1 MRARGNNNERSE
13 VHLALVH
20 HANQYVIT
28 NGYADRQGMNDILG
42 LSNPLW
48 GPGVHRTGFL
58 PLLQMH
64 LDYRI
69 PLNLH
74 LSGTLMETLV
84 WHYPESFSLIKRLL
98 REDLLELV
106 GSTFSQNVMPFFSAD
121 YNVRQINEELWMY
134 REHLG
139 IDLRNV
145 KSFWVPER
153 VWNTEMLAKVLTS
166 KELLNGG
173 YERVLLDDRM
183 IYAGGIHYPGSERER
198 FDSERRLEKEAFSAW
213 EIKEGRGLVMLP
225 ISRQLRY
232 SIPPSDHDSW
242 QRMFELMGWLATA
255 DDEHMIAVYGDD
267 LERAAGVGGWEISH
281 SERYEQFLKWLA
293 DNKWIKP
300 VLINDWSADHPAASQ
315 REIEQG
321 TFYELAQTWNAGE
334 NYRGWYEDP
343 NCQEHRAY
351 LVKAEQELIA
361 AEQRGAE
368 KSLIELG
375 WKHLLHSS
383 YETSWHNRA
392 EETPHYHPPE
402 HAGRSMWLA
411 PWAAAL
417 TSHAR
422 GCLVI
427 AAAAN
432 WFVER
437 DGFAHAELVDI
448 DDDGEDELVMK
459 NDQVFAV
466 FAPRLGGRLIY
477 LFDLTDEV
485 GRLVIGNLS
494 DDWNLQEE
502 LNRYMDCPRN
512 HPGALADVGY
522 EHNRYEVIISEASG
536 KLASVRL
543 KNVEPGSPLHGLEK
557 LIDLAPESGHLSVTY
572 TIPKDLWRVS
582 TEICLSPDYF
592 RLLRYGKKGLAL
604 FNGPAWRG
612 WSNGPVRTWVRI
624 NSQESTIWDKPYQSE
639 CGHGLNLRV
648 TSFSREFHLQ
658 LGVGTPPQASVE
670 LKLGATVQLGNRKR
684 ASAIPGAPQQPLTM
698 IPTTSKEAVNGR
710 AHSNGNNGRHHSNGE
725 NGANGNKPQ
734 PVRSREHTDQILQV
748 TSPHF
753 MRRFLSSHLLAM
765 QLQWFEVASC
775 RVRML
780 KPHHDKLTIEYNLQC
795 RNGKKGNL
803 FVHDLVG
810 TWRQDSRNSDMDN
823 LYKRLWDDG
832 FSKPHDLNIPQPL
845 GYWSR
850 LHLRLR
856 EKASGKLLKDWI
868 NYTDADWTGPM
879 RRVGAW
885 LAKLHSSKIKVER
898 EFRIDSETKLLQG
911 WLEDLLTSDALWI
924 AHEKERIEEVLGELI
939 SRTSDIKLN
948 NVCVTHGDFH
958 PENIFVRGNSITV
971 IDFEQSAIGDPASD
985 LGYLLGEI
993 DVQSDRYWHRRGRL
1007 SPLDIE
1013 RTAEAML
1020 DEYFNK
1026 RPSQALEMIP
1036 LYCARTYLKHLIH
1049 TIRMKGTEDPQ
1060 SVTLWLDKA
1069 EACLKE
1075 FRPTMSRSLR
1085 ESQRLDSFP
1094 AVG

>member
-1 MRARGNNNERSE
+1 MRNLENQIEKGQ

-48 GPGVHRTGFL
+48 GSGVHRAGFL

-64 LDYRI
+64 LDYCI

-84 WHYPESFSLIKRLL
+84 WHYPESLTIIKRLL
-98 REDLLELV
+98 REGLLELV

-121 YNVRQINEELWMY
+121 YNLRQINEELWMY

-139 IDLRNV
+139 LDLRKV
-145 KSFWVPER
+145 RSFWVPER
-153 VWNTEMLAKVLTS
+153 VWNTEKLAKILTS
-166 KELLNGG
+166 KDLLNGG

-183 IYAGGIHYPGSERER
+183 VYEGGCNYPGSDRER
-198 FDSERRLEKEAFSAW
+198 FDRERRLEKEAFSAW
-213 EIKEGRGLVMLP
+213 KISDGCGLVMLP
-225 ISRQLRY
+225 ISRELRY

-242 QRMFELMGWLATA
+242 RRMHELMGWLASA
-255 DDEHMIAVYGDD
+255 GDENMIAVYGDD

-293 DNKWIKP
+293 ENPRIKP
-300 VLINDWSADHPAASQ
+300 VLLDDWVADHPAMG
-315 REIEQG
+315 EKKIEEG
-321 TFYELAQTWNAGE
+321 TFYELAQTWKAGE

-351 LVKAEQELIA
+351 LIKAEQELIG

-368 KSLIELG
+368 KNLLDLG

-383 YETSWHNRA
+383 YETAWHNRA
-392 EETPHYHPPE
+392 EETPNYHPPG
-402 HAGRSMWLA
+402 HADRSMWLA

-427 AAAAN
+427 AQAAT

-437 DGFAHAELVDI
+437 DGLAHVELVDI
-448 DDDGEDELVMK
+448 DDDGEDELVLK
-459 NDQVFAV
+459 NDQLFAV

-477 LFDLTDEV
+477 LFDLSNQV

-522 EHNRYEVIISEASG
+522 EHNSYQATISQTQDQAVSVI
-536 KLASVRL
+536 LR
-543 KNVEPGSPLHGLEK
+543 NVESGSPLYGLEK
-557 LIDLAPESGHLSVTY
+557 RIDLAPETGHLAITY
-572 TIPKDLWRVS
+572 RIPKDLWRVS
-582 TEICLSPDYF
+582 TEVCFSPDYH

-612 WSNGPVRTWVRI
+612 WSNGSTRAWLRMDPHD
-624 NSQESTIWDKPYQSE
+624 STIWDKPYQSE
-639 CGHGLNLRV
+639 CGHGLNIRI
-648 TSFSREFHLQ
+648 TSFSKEFHLE
-658 LGVGTPPQASVE
+658 LGIGTPPRRPGEQKLRGKE
-670 LKLGATVQLGNRKR
+670 LNNRNLVWPALR
-684 ASAIPGAPQQPLTM
+684 APAGPVMSAASA
-698 IPTTSKEAVNGR
+698 SKNRFAG
-710 AHSNGNNGRHHSNGE
+710 SNLRTNK
-725 NGANGNKPQ
+725 GANGNGHSKDQ
-734 PVRSREHTDQILQV
+734 PIRSKEHTDQILQV
-748 TSPHF
+748 TNPHF
-753 MRRFLSSHLLAM
+753 MRRFLSGHLSQ
-765 QLQWFEVASC
+765 QLQWFDVASC
-775 RVRML
+775 RIRML

-795 RNGKKGNL
+795 RNGKKGSA

-810 TWRQDSRNSDMDN
+810 TWRQDNRNADMHN
-823 LYKRLWDDG
+823 LYQELWQGG
-832 FSKPHDLNIPQPL
+832 FCKPHTLIVPQPL

-850 LHLRLR
+850 QHLRLR
-856 EKASGKLLKDWI
+856 EKALGKVLKDWI
-868 NYTDADWTGPM
+868 NHADADWTGPM

-885 LAKLHSSKIKVER
+885 IAKLHNSSIKVER
-898 EFRIDSETKLLQG
+898 KFSDETEKRLLHG
-911 WLEDLLTSDALWI
+911 WLEDLMASEALWI
-924 AHEKERIEEVLGELI
+924 AHERERIAEIMEELI
-939 SRTSDIKLN
+939 SRTSDIEPG

-958 PENIFVRGNSITV
+958 PENIFVRGNVITI
-971 IDFEQSAIGDPASD
+971 IDFEQSAIADPASD

-993 DVQSDRYWHRRGRL
+993 DVQSDRYWRRRGRL
-1007 SPLDIE
+1007 SPQAIE
-1013 RTAEAML
+1013 RTAEALL
-1020 DEYFNK
+1020 DEYSRT
-1026 RPSQALEMIP
+1026 RPSEALEMIP
-1036 LYCARTYLKHLIH
+1036 LYYARTYMKHLIH
-1049 TIRMKGTEDPQ
+1049 TVRMKGSED
-1060 SVTLWLDKA
+1060 SLNVTLWLDKA
-1069 EACLKE
+1069 EACLRE
-1075 FRPTMSRSLR
+1075 SRPGLSRILR
-1085 ESQRLDSFP
+1085 EPLRAASF
-1094 AVG
+1094 

>member
-1 MRARGNNNERSE
+1 MRALGNNNESKQ
-13 VHLALVH
+13 VCLAIVH

-64 LDYRI
+64 LDHCI

-98 REDLLELV
+98 REGLVELV
-106 GSTFSQNVMPFFSAD
+106 GSTFSQNVMPFFSPD

-139 IDLRNV
+139 VNLKDV

-153 VWNTEMLAKVLTS
+153 VWNTEKLAKILTS

-173 YERVLLDDRM
+173 YERVLLDDRL
-183 IYAGGIHYPGSERER
+183 IYPGGSNYPGSERER
-198 FDSERRLEKEAFSAW
+198 FDRERPFEKEAFSTW
-213 EIKEGRGLVMLP
+213 EISEGSGLVMLP

-242 QRMFELMGWLATA
+242 QKMYDLLGWLAA
-255 DDEHMIAVYGDD
+255 AGDEHTIAVYGDD
-267 LERAAGVGGWEISH
+267 LERAAGVGGWEVSH
-281 SERYEQFLKWLA
+281 SERYEQFLNWLS
-293 DNKWIKP
+293 DNRWINP
-300 VLINDWSADHPAASQ
+300 VLINDWAATHPVAGQ
-315 REIEQG
+315 RQVEEG
-321 TFYELAQTWNAGE
+321 TFYELAQSWNAGE

-351 LVKAEQELIA
+351 LVKAEQALIA
-361 AEQRGAE
+361 AEQQGAE
-368 KSLIELG
+368 KCLLDLG

-392 EETPHYHPPE
+392 EETPNYHPPE
-402 HAGRSMWLA
+402 HAGKSMWLA

-422 GCLVI
+422 GSLVI
-427 AAAAN
+427 AAAAC
-432 WFVER
+432 WFGSR
-437 DGFAHAELVDI
+437 DGLAHAELVDI
-448 DDDGEDELVMK
+448 DDDGQDELVLK
-459 NDQVFAV
+459 NDKIFAV
-466 FAPRLGGRLIY
+466 FTPQSGGRLVY
-477 LFDLTDEV
+477 LFDLSDEG
-485 GRLVIGNLS
+485 GRLVIGNPS

-522 EHNRYEVIISEASG
+522 EHNRHEAIISEAADEG
-536 KLASVRL
+536 VSVRL
-543 KNVEPGSPLHGLEK
+543 RNVEMGSPLYDLEK
-557 LIDLAPESGHLSVTY
+557 RIDLAPDTAHLSVTY
-572 TIPKDLWRVS
+572 AVPRELWRVS
-582 TEICLSPDYF
+582 TEVCLSPDYHK
-592 RLLRYGKKGLAL
+592 LLRTGKKGLAL
-604 FNGPAWRG
+604 YNGPAWKG
-612 WSNGPVRTWVRI
+612 WSNGSARAWVRI
-624 NSQESTIWDKPYQSE
+624 NPQESTIWDKPYQSE
-639 CGHGLNLRV
+639 CGHGLNIRV
-648 TSFSREFHLQ
+648 TSFSKEFHLE
-658 LGVGTPPQASVE
+658 LGIGTPPRQSVE
-670 LKLGATVQLGNRKR
+670 RAFDMKGEISNRDL
-684 ASAIPGAPQQPLTM
+684 ASAIPMSSQEPLVAVT
-698 IPTTSKEAVNGR
+698 TTSRVTING
-710 AHSNGNNGRHHSNGE
+710 
-725 NGANGNKPQ
+725 NGNKNKGKLF
-734 PVRSREHTDQILQV
+734 RSKEHTDQILQV
-748 TSPHF
+748 TDPHF
-753 MRRFLSSHLLAM
+753 MRRFLSSHLAA
-765 QLQWFEVASC
+765 QLQWFGVAAC

-780 KPHHDKLTIEYNLQC
+780 RPHHDKLTIEYNLQC
-795 RNGKKGNL
+795 RNGKKGNV

-810 TWRQDSRNSDMDN
+810 TWRQDNRNSDMDN
-823 LYKRLWDDG
+823 FYKQLWQAG

-845 GYWSR
+845 GYWNR

-856 EKASGKLLKDWI
+856 EKATGKLLKDWI

-885 LAKLHSSKIKVER
+885 IAKLHKSTIELDRKFSV
-898 EFRIDSETKLLQG
+898 DTETKLLSG
-911 WLEDLLTSDALWI
+911 WMEDLLVCQYPWMR
-924 AHEKERIEEVLGELI
+924 HEKERIAEVMQEMI
-939 SRTSDIKLN
+939 SRTREIELDKMCL
-948 NVCVTHGDFH
+948 THGDFH
-958 PENIFVRGNSITV
+958 PENIFVRGNAVTV
-971 IDFEQSAIGDPASD
+971 IDFEQSAMADPASD

-1007 SPLDIE
+1007 SPLDLE

-1020 DEYFNK
+1020 DEYFKK

-1049 TIRMKGTEDPQ
+1049 TVRMKGTEDPQ

-1069 EACLKE
+1069 ESCLRGL
-1075 FRPTMSRSLR
+1075 RPSWSRSAR
-1085 ESQRLDSFP
+1085 DTQRSAIYR